1 MIVGTAGHID
11 HGKSALVAA
20 LTGHTMDRLAE
31 ERRRGIT
38 IDLGFAPFRLLD
50 GRVAGVVDV
59 PGHEDFVRT
68 MVAGASGIDLVL
80 LVIAADEGIMPQ
92 TTEHLLILE
101 QLGIPAGIPVLTKTD
116 LVEPEWLDLV
126 AADIQGRL
134 AGSTVSFEEPAR
146 ISVRSGAG
154 VDALRERL
162 QRRLAAIP
170 SRGRDDLFRMPVD
183 RSFSVPGI
191 GTVITGTCWSGAIA
205 VGDAVRILPAGSE
218 GRVRSTESH
227 GAPSSVKAGS
237 RTAIG
242 LAGLDRAAISRGDVA
257 VAADAPWPASRAVD
271 VRLDLD
277 RSAARPLARRLRVR
291 LLLGTGEWIGWAS
304 PRAPI
309 APGGTGLARITLE
322 REIVTRGGDRFIVR
336 TFSPVATIGGGEIL
350 DPAPPRRGA
359 GWEPALGARDPASR
373 LVALVARRR
382 HGVPARLL
390 PVLLGRPPA
399 ECARLAQAD
408 ERLARCGPH
417 WVSAGTIGL
426 LAARA
431 ADSVAAHHAA
441 RPAEPGMPLETL
453 RRSLN
458 VPEWLASAVIDR
470 VMEAGAVATADGVV
484 RARGFRPSGA
494 GGSAEVDAVVAA
506 LDAAGLTPPSV
517 AELARQLGRTDVA
530 TSLRAAAVAGRI
542 EAVER
547 DRYYARSALDRF
559 VGVLAELAAG
569 GDFGVGAVRDH
580 TGVSRKFLIPLLEWA
595 DARGVTARTGDT
607 RRFRGAGRPASGVSD
622 PGSVAPASGG
632 LPA

>member
-20 LTGHTMDRLAE
+20 LTGHTVDRLAE

-38 IDLGFAPFRLLD
+38 IDLGFAPFRLPD

-68 MVAGASGIDLVL
+68 MVAGASGVDLVL

-101 QLGIPAGIPVLTKTD
+101 QLGIPAGIPVITKID

-126 AADIQGRL
+126 TADIRERL
-134 AGSTVSFEEPAR
+134 AASPVGFEEPAR
-146 ISVRSGAG
+146 VSVRSGAG
-154 VDALRERL
+154 VDDLRQRL

-170 SRGRDDLFRMPVD
+170 ARGRDDLFRMPVD
-183 RSFSVPGI
+183 RSFSVAGI

-205 VGDAVRILPAGSE
+205 VGDAIRILPAGAE

-227 GAPSSVKAGS
+227 GAPSSVKAGA

-242 LAGLDRAAISRGDVA
+242 VAGLDRTAISRGDVA
-257 VAADAPWPASRAVD
+257 VAAEGPWAASRAVD

-277 RSAARPLARRLRVR
+277 GSAGRPLARRRRVR

-309 APGGTGLARITLE
+309 AAGETGLARVTLE
-322 REIVTRGGDRFIVR
+322 REIVARGGDRFVLR
-336 TFSPVATIGGGEIL
+336 TFSPVTTIGGGEVL
-350 DPAPPRRGA
+350 DPAPPLRGA
-359 GWEPALGARDPASR
+359 AWEPALGASDPAAR
-373 LVALVARRR
+373 LAALVTRRR
-382 HGVPARLL
+382 HGAPARLL

-408 ERLARCGPH
+408 ARLARSGAH
-417 WVSAGTIGL
+417 WVSAGTIRL
-426 LAARA
+426 LAERA
-431 ADSVAAHHAA
+431 AHSVSAHHAA
-441 RPAEPGMPLETL
+441 HPAEPGMPLETL

-458 VPEWLASAVIDR
+458 VPEWLASAAVEQ
-470 VMEAGAVATADGVV
+470 VMATGAVSSADGVV

-506 LDAAGLTPPSV
+506 LDAAGLTAPSV
-517 AELARQLGRTDVA
+517 AELARQLGRSDVA
-530 TSLRAAAVAGRI
+530 TSLRAAAAAGRI

-547 DRYYARSALDRF
+547 DRYFARSALDRF
-559 VGVLAELAAG
+559 VNVLAELAVG
-569 GDFGVGAVRDH
+569 GEFGIGAVRDQ
-580 TGVSRKFLIPLLEWA
+580 TGVSRKFLIPLLEWT
-595 DARGVTARTGDT
+595 DARGITVRRGDT
-607 RRFRGAGRPASGVSD
+607 RRFRGAAGSGNGVSG
-622 PGSVAPASGG
+622 PGSVAPD
-632 LPA
+632 